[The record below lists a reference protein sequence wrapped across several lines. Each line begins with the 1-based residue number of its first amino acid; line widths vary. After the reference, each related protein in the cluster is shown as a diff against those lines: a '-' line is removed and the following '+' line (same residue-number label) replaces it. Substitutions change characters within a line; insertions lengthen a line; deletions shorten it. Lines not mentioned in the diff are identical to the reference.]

1 MTVLTKVQRAACTI
15 RLISDDAILADFL
28 AASPL
33 PEGHWRIEPIAL
45 RAASGRLRSAQAP
58 DAIVMDR
65 PGFETLEPALADL
78 PAGLPRILVADR
90 IDAPTVRRLL
100 AAGGTAAIPTSFE
113 KPLFLR
119 ALALALA
126 GEVFL
131 PSALWLPC
139 LEERLVVAQ
148 PGQSGDPGLTPRERD
163 VLCELATGKSNKLIA
178 HSLGIA
184 EPTVKMHLAR
194 IGRKFGVAN
203 RTQLLTRAIRQGLLP
218 DLSARAALPG

>member
-28 AASPL
+28 AVSPL
-33 PEGHWRIEPIAL
+33 AEGHWEIEPIAL
-45 RAASGRLRSAQAP
+45 RVASARLRLIQAP
-58 DAIVMDR
+58 DAVVMDR
-65 PGFETLEPALADL
+65 PGFDTVAADLAGL

-90 IDAPTVRRLL
+90 IDATTVRRLL
-100 AAGGTAAIPTSFE
+100 AAGGTAAIPTSFG

-119 ALALALA
+119 ALGLALA

-131 PSALWLPC
+131 PSELWLPC
-139 LEERLVVAQ
+139 LEERLVVARS
-148 PGQSGDPGLTPRERD
+148 GQSGDPGLTPRERD
-163 VLCELATGKSNKLIA
+163 VLSELATGKSNKLIA

-194 IGRKFGVAN
+194 IGRKFGVVN

-218 DLSARAALPG
+218 DLSAAAAGPG